1 MVAFPINDALYNETR
16 SALGTGL
23 RCHVPGHGGQPWF
36 GTISD
41 RLAWLDTLTPFDTTE
56 LPGLDTLSDPA
67 GIILESQTLVAQT
80 YGAAHSFYLVN
91 GASAGL
97 HASLLALSWLKP
109 NQPVL
114 VARNAHRAVIAG
126 LLLARLEP
134 IWVLPSY
141 DEDWHL
147 WDGLTVDALEA
158 AFRQHPHASAIVLP
172 HPTYEG
178 RPADIQ
184 RIASWAKAHSLVVI
198 VDEAHGTLWPLIDGC
213 PSALQAGA
221 DVVIHSAHKSAGSL
235 TQTAVLHLGP
245 GSALPKQAVGQAL
258 NLLHTSSPSYPL
270 LASLE
275 AALLYW
281 ASATGRQQLNHH
293 MQRIHELEQWIDHT
307 LTTLERHQHT
317 GPLQCL
323 LRVKPQPGQ
332 RIVEGQTLAE
342 AMEECYGLRYEAV
355 SGMGV
360 LLLLHGAF
368 TGRLLRPTE
377 NRPG

>member
-67 GIILESQTLVAQT
+67 GIILESQTLVAQA

-147 WDGLTVDALEA
+147 WDGL
-158 AFRQHPHASAIVLP
+158 
-172 HPTYEG
+172 
-178 RPADIQ
+178 
-184 RIASWAKAHSLVVI
+184 
-198 VDEAHGTLWPLIDGC
+198 
-213 PSALQAGA
+213 
-221 DVVIHSAHKSAGSL
+221 
-235 TQTAVLHLGP
+235 
-245 GSALPKQAVGQAL
+245 
-258 NLLHTSSPSYPL
+258 
-270 LASLE
+270 
-275 AALLYW
+275 
-281 ASATGRQQLNHH
+281 
-293 MQRIHELEQWIDHT
+293 
-307 LTTLERHQHT
+307 
-317 GPLQCL
+317 
-323 LRVKPQPGQ
+323 
-332 RIVEGQTLAE
+332 
-342 AMEECYGLRYEAV
+342 
-355 SGMGV
+355 
-360 LLLLHGAF
+360 
-368 TGRLLRPTE
+368 
-377 NRPG
+377 